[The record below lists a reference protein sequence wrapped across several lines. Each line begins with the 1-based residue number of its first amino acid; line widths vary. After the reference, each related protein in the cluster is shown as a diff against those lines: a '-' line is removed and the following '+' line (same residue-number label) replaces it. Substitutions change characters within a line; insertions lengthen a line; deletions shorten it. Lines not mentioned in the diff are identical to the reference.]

1 MLDTNAF
8 LSRHSPL
15 SVKLLL
21 LCRRLGSFLRSA
33 HKSKRWSSNLERALT
48 AAYAAGCLLHVA
60 GAAAEGWA
68 PPSFQLKHLTVGVWK
83 AGRSKKTPS
92 SEEENQGGSPPLLG
106 NSVSFRVCLFWSHW
120 TDRHTCMQLHLQRAQ
135 VCDNTPRGPRAL
147 GHSWDD
153 FWQDKDSNYPLH
165 HRRFQMPDSH
175 SYSVKGKKEIEASVK
190 KLMKI
195 QTFKTQT
202 FSPTDHWI
210 LQTLKDADKL
220 KCVAL

>member
-1 MLDTNAF
+1 MLQTNAF

-33 HKSKRWSSNLERALT
+33 HKSKRRSSNLERALT
-48 AAYAAGCLLHVA
+48 AADAAGCLLHVA

-106 NSVSFRVCLFWSHW
+106 TAQSLSESVCSDLIGQ
-120 TDRHTCMQLHLQRAQ
+120 TDTHACSCTSNVHKCATTHPEAHVLWGIAEMI
-135 VCDNTPRGPRAL
+135 
-147 GHSWDD
+147 S
-153 FWQDKDSNYPLH
+153 DK
-165 HRRFQMPDSH
+165 
-175 SYSVKGKKEIEASVK
+175 I
-190 KLMKI
+190 
-195 QTFKTQT
+195 KTQT
-202 FSPTDHWI
+202 IRCIIVDSKCLTVTPI
-210 LQTLKDADKL
+210 L
-220 KCVAL
+220 